1 MILFRNITFIN
12 KGFLYILMFGFFS
25 KKVEKREFEQLKQAV
40 QTGFNSAKQD
50 ANSLNSWVRHLKE
63 EENGLKN
70 QVLDISEEI
79 ASMKEELES
88 LKNVIAIVGERPVF
102 KQKQTV
108 FGKQTAFKG
117 VLNSVQTAVQTAFLD
132 NLTAT
137 ERAIVFVLLNSDMK
151 LSYEDL
157 AAMLGKDRTT
167 IRGQINAIRQKSEG
181 LIEEIVGENNKKRVF
196 IPEKAK
202 EILLK
207 TRRVRLKKNPEE
219 SFEKEQN

>member
-1 MILFRNITFIN
+1 
-12 KGFLYILMFGFFS
+12 MFGFFS